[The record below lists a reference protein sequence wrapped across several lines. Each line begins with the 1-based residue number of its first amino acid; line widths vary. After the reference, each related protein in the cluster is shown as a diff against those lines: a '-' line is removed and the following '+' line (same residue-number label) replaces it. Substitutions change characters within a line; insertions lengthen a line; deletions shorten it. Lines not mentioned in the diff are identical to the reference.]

1 MRPPFITAAVLLLA
15 SASLAA
21 AAECPVTAIEKTLAA
36 PLQDMAMTERE
47 VSDIQSTEGGV
58 WRIYAG
64 PEGKVHSIVRLDGGE
79 SGSSER
85 RLSIVDGEAY
95 GISVTRI
102 DYLRHAFI
110 DEAGPNG
117 TAKRTT
123 EFFYVCGGKVYLPP
137 AQFATPDLEAYA
149 QAGAAAMRT
158 MVEDKDVADVT
169 AGLKR

>member
-1 MRPPFITAAVLLLA
+1 MRIAFAAGLLFA
-15 SASLAA
+15 SAA
-21 AAECPVTAIEKTLAA
+21 AASAEDCPVSRIEEALTA
-36 PLQDMAMTERE
+36 PLGQMKMTERS
-47 VSDIQSTEGGV
+47 VTDIQSTEGGI

-64 PEGKVHSIVRLDGGE
+64 PEGKVHTILRLDGGE

-85 RLSIVDGEAY
+85 RLSILDGEAY
-95 GISVTRI
+95 GITVTRI

-123 EFFYVCGGKVYLPP
+123 EFFYICGGKVYLPP

-149 QAGAAAMRT
+149 AAGQAAIRM
-158 MVEDKDVADVT
+158 MVQDKDVADVT

>member
-1 MRPPFITAAVLLLA
+1 MRTSLATALLLA
-15 SASLAA
+15 TATAALAD
-21 AAECPVTAIEKTLAA
+21 ECPVSKIEEALTA
-36 PLQDMAMTERE
+36 PLDHMKMTERS
-47 VSDIQSTEGGV
+47 VTDIQSTEGGV

-64 PEGKVHSIVRLDGGE
+64 PEGKVHTILRLDGGE

-85 RLSIVDGEAY
+85 RLSIMDGEAY
-95 GISVTRI
+95 GIAVTRI

-110 DEAGPNG
+110 EEAGPNG

-149 QAGAAAMRT
+149 QAGAAAIRT
-158 MVEDKDVADVT
+158 MLEDKDVADVT

>member
-1 MRPPFITAAVLLLA
+1 MKASLATALLLA
-15 SASLAA
+15 TATAALAD
-21 AAECPVTAIEKTLAA
+21 ECPVSRIEEALTA
-36 PLQDMAMTERE
+36 PLDQMKMTERS
-47 VSDIQSTEGGV
+47 VTDIQSTEGGV

-64 PEGKVHSIVRLDGGE
+64 PEGGVHTIVRLDGGE

-85 RLSIVDGEAY
+85 RLSIIDDEAY
-95 GISVTRI
+95 GITVTRI

-123 EFFYVCGGKVYLPP
+123 DFFYVCGGKVYLPP

-149 QAGAAAMRT
+149 ATGAEAIRM
-158 MVEDKDVADVT
+158 MVLDKDVADVT

>member
-1 MRPPFITAAVLLLA
+1 
-15 SASLAA
+15 
-21 AAECPVTAIEKTLAA
+21 
-36 PLQDMAMTERE
+36 
-47 VSDIQSTEGGV
+47 
-58 WRIYAG
+58 
-64 PEGKVHSIVRLDGGE
+64 VRLDGGE

-85 RLSIVDGEAY
+85 RLSIVSGEAY
-95 GISVTRI
+95 GIAVTRI

-123 EFFYVCGGKVYLPP
+123 EFFYVCGGKLYMPP

-149 QAGAAAMRT
+149 AAGAEAIRM
-158 MVEDKDVADVT
+158 MVLDKDVADVT